1 MDHSSDELSNESSN
15 GSSDESSVM
24 CSVDDGGESEVQ
36 ELLVSGDMGMLA
48 VGLSGLIIL
57 SNVFYAALYDINQ
70 ALNQNMC

>member
-1 MDHSSDELSNESSN
+1 MDHSTDELSNEAN
-15 GSSDESSVM
+15 DESSVM

-57 SNVFYAALYDINQ
+57 SNVFYAALFDVNR